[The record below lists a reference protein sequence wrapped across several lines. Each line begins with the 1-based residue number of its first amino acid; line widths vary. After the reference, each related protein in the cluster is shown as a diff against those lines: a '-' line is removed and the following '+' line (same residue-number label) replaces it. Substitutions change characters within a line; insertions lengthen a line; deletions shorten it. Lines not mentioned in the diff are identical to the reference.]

1 MDRPQVSIPPAA
13 NVLGIIPQIWTNW
26 RRKSTEGLPGSMLIL
41 WSICGVPFGVYAIV
55 QNFNFALKFQPQAF
69 ASLTLIAWGQT
80 LYYHNKWRVW
90 TATVATIA
98 LAASFGIMELIL
110 ILTLRGPYSRGVEWP
125 MMLMA
130 ILASVIQVVGLIP
143 PFFELA
149 KRNGRVI
156 GIDFWFLTIDYL
168 GAFFSLMAIVAQQW
182 FDALGAS
189 LYIACMALETGIFAS
204 QAIWL
209 WRVRHIRHEAK
220 KAGKTYDEYV
230 SENPAKKLP
239 RSDSAETFVDTE
251 AGYEKRSP
259 STCSE
264 KTATSEQENTTVMAA
279 DATLKVAQPAAEALQ
294 APPAA
299 MLKPSGTGASRPS
312 SPSPSA

>member
-1 MDRPQVSIPPAA
+1 MPSVRVYTLHGMVFQFFPLPPHSF
-13 NVLGIIPQIWTNW
+13 PSSTFTN
-26 RRKSTEGLPGSMLIL
+26 
-41 WSICGVPFGVYAIV
+41 Y
-55 QNFNFALKFQPQAF
+55 NF
-69 ASLTLIAWGQT
+69 
-80 LYYHNKWRVW
+80 
-90 TATVATIA
+90 
-98 LAASFGIMELIL
+98 
-110 ILTLRGPYSRGVEWP
+110 
-125 MMLMA
+125 
-130 ILASVIQVVGLIP
+130 
-143 PFFELA
+143 
-149 KRNGRVI
+149 
-156 GIDFWFLTIDYL
+156 
-168 GAFFSLMAIVAQQW
+168 FFS
-182 FDALGAS
+182 
-189 LYIACMALETGIFAS
+189 MALETGIFAS